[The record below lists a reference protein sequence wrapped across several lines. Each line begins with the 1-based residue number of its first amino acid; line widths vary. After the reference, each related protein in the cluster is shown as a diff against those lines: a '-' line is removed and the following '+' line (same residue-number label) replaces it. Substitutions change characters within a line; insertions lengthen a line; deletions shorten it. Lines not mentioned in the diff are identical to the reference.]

1 MGRRQADSA
10 GIARI
15 VGELAAEHGAA
26 GARVVM
32 EYPQPNALNG
42 KQSWYACGY
51 SYGVWHGA
59 LACHGIQ
66 VLPCDMVA

>member
-1 MGRRQADSA
+1 M
-10 GIARI
+10 
-15 VGELAAEHGAA
+15 
-26 GARVVM
+26 VM
-32 EYPQPNALNG
+32 EYPQPNSLNG

-66 VLPCDMVA
+66 VCPVLRINVE